1 VNFSEQPPSNQWS
14 ALKYKG
20 EIIAEVWFKPEG
32 APLALTFRIPQTSF
46 QNLGMAQR
54 LTAENLLKA
63 VAISTE
69 QVDSLLCGDNSHSGM
84 NGSGP
89 ELGHPLPPPPPD
101 VGHLNIYVSLKPP
114 PSPHPSCSPE
124 ESGKGDGEGGQPEI
138 PLSKWQEL
146 EARWKSILGV
156 EATIE
161 NMRSRMESLRAEMEA
176 SFKKTLTTEEKV
188 HALNADVAQWNKA
201 KSRVHYVLPKA
212 REFIQRATWAGTTPE
227 RKNLGELYKNHISP
241 QIPFPQM
248 DKLPEQLEYLLKD
261 RQVLSAHGVTVF
273 QECQTVF
280 AYVQETL
287 KTLQTRA
294 AANAR
299 RNRAATRPKGE
310 FFK

>member
-46 QNLGMAQR
+46 QNPAMTHR

-63 VAISTE
+63 VAISSE
-69 QVDSLLCGDNSHSGM
+69 EVESWLCGDASQSG
-84 NGSGP
+84 
-89 ELGHPLPPPPPD
+89 ELGDALPPPPPD
-101 VGHLNIYVSLKPP
+101 VAHLNICISLKQP
-114 PSPHPSCSPE
+114 PSIHPSSSPE
-124 ESGKGDGEGGQPEI
+124 ESGKGEGESGQPEI
-138 PLSKWQEL
+138 PLAKWQEL

-227 RKNLGELYKNHISP
+227 RKNLAELYKNHISP
-241 QIPFPQM
+241 QIPYPQM
-248 DKLPEQLEYLLKD
+248 NKLPEQLENLLKD

-280 AYVQETL
+280 AYIQETL
-287 KTLQTRA
+287 KTLQSRA